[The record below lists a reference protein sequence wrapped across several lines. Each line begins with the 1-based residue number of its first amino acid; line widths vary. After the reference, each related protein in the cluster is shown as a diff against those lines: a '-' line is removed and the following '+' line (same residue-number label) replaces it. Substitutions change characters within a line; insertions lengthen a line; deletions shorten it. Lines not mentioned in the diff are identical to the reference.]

1 MSVFVFDNDTLN
13 ILGYILAMQ
22 RFKEYSVGPHG
33 LNEHLCA
40 LSLER
45 VLIQTGLKY
54 PKFQKE
60 NPSDI
65 RILEVVRFLQQKNLI
80 NPPLANQLSE
90 YVAFHDSLVSTG
102 AQTTP
107 QKTNHKAQEI
117 LHFLCTEAGLK
128 IDKELEKTTFEKIAT
143 LSPHPFDKENY
154 EVLESDFD
162 NLDKLYE
169 KCPSIQR
176 EIEKRLKVP
185 LKRAEISGFTPN
197 TGGIWL
203 PFVTEKTSDRRELM
217 DKASIGVSFTPID
230 VRIGLNFGARAH
242 RCRIKYYEL
251 LLNGE
256 LTNALES
263 LSRKATGYCF
273 CDTFWYYH
281 IRNVQSLQWSLTL
294 YGSTKIAIER
304 AIEETKQLEGNPLTA
319 NRYLISKVIS
329 RNPEDFTYVVK
340 GLIDE
345 ISKDLNE
352 LYPVLEMID
361 RI

>member
-1 MSVFVFDNDTLN
+1 MSVFVFDTDTLN
-13 ILGYILAMQ
+13 IIGYILAMQ

-80 NPPLANQLSE
+80 NPTLANQLNE
-90 YVAFHDSLVSTG
+90 YVAFHDSIVSTG
-102 AQTTP
+102 AQVTP
-107 QKTNHKAQEI
+107 QKPNHKAQEI
-117 LHFLCTEAGLK
+117 LHFLCHEAGIK

-143 LSPHPFDKENY
+143 LSPRLDKENY

-185 LKRAEISGFTPN
+185 LKRAEIIWFHSKHRRDMAAFCNRKN
-197 TGGIWL
+197 T
-203 PFVTEKTSDRRELM
+203 
-217 DKASIGVSFTPID
+217 
-230 VRIGLNFGARAH
+230 
-242 RCRIKYYEL
+242 
-251 LLNGE
+251 
-256 LTNALES
+256 
-263 LSRKATGYCF
+263 
-273 CDTFWYYH
+273 
-281 IRNVQSLQWSLTL
+281 
-294 YGSTKIAIER
+294 
-304 AIEETKQLEGNPLTA
+304 
-319 NRYLISKVIS
+319 
-329 RNPEDFTYVVK
+329 
-340 GLIDE
+340 
-345 ISKDLNE
+345 
-352 LYPVLEMID
+352 
-361 RI
+361 